1 MEIHEGKENAFEGL
15 TGREKSNAVGTA
27 NLIPFSER
35 TEEEKKRIC
44 TAGGIASGE
53 ARRAKKTF
61 REVFEQLLDSPALST
76 EDALIEEARQK
87 CPKLTQ
93 REAMALAIAAK
104 ASQGNIDAARLCIE
118 MVGEKPSDKL
128 DIGNS
133 GDAFTVNI
141 KVVE

>member
-1 MEIHEGKENAFEGL
+1 METHEEKKNAFEGL

-61 REVFEQLLDSPALST
+61 RDVLEQLLDSPALFT
-76 EDALIEEARQK
+76 EDALIEEARQMR
-87 CPKLTQ
+87 PDLTQ
-93 REAMALAIAAK
+93 REAIAIAIAAK
-104 ASQGNIDAARLCIE
+104 ASQANIDAARLCIE
-118 MVGEKPSDKL
+118 MVGEKPSDKI
-128 DIGNS
+128 DIGSS
-133 GDAFTVNI
+133 GEAFTVNI